1 VSLSLPSPLERIHAG
16 GHRRGVGSGRR
27 PSTLEVR
34 EKERE
39 RERGE
44 RRVGKREGRQRE
56 REKER

>member
-1 VSLSLPSPLERIHAG
+1 VSLSPPSLPSPLERIHAG

-39 RERGE
+39 QERDEREGEERER
-44 RRVGKREGRQRE
+44 VGGL
-56 REKER
+56 